1 MPVGAF
7 LITVFKLY
15 CSFRTAVFRS
25 RKFAYKYIFNL
36 LKTMISSAVWAGWC
50 LDSQKAAGYRW
61 PRVVCASL
69 ADTAPKKK

>member
-36 LKTMISSAVWAGWC
+36 LKTMIPSAVWAGWC
-50 LDSQKAAGYRW
+50 LDSQKAAG
-61 PRVVCASL
+61 
-69 ADTAPKKK
+69 